1 MENFW
6 DEVSVRYE
14 DWYETLLG
22 RAVDGAERRAFLR
35 LLEPR
40 VGERVLEVGCGTGHW
55 TKWLREGLGMR
66 VVGLDLSEGMLAVAK
81 GRLPEVPLVRGDAT
95 SLPFK
100 DGSFDVVVAVTV
112 LEFVPEPKKVLDE
125 MWRCVRP
132 GGRMAVGALHEG
144 SSLARRRRKRAS
156 EVRTVFSHAHFFGYD
171 ELKELLRHYGPVRI
185 GECVRFPPTGWGVR
199 TSWMFEIFGRLVGS
213 KSGAFLIGVVP
224 KFPTD
229 ERQLTGRPVDLPR

>member
-1 MENFW
+1 MENIW

-14 DWYETLLG
+14 DWYETPWG

-55 TKWLREGLGMR
+55 TKWFREGLGMR

>member
-1 MENFW
+1 MENIW

-14 DWYETLLG
+14 DWYETPLG
-22 RAVDGAERRAFLR
+22 RAVDEAERRAFLR

-55 TKWLREGLGMR
+55 TKWFREGLGMR
-66 VVGLDLSEGMLAVAK
+66 VVGLDLSEGMLAVARA
-81 GRLPEVPLVRGDAT
+81 RLPEVPLVRGDAT

-100 DGSFDVVVAVTV
+100 EGSFDVVVAVTV
-112 LEFVPEPKKVLDE
+112 LEFVPEPKEVLDE

-144 SSLARRRRKRAS
+144 SPFARRRRTS
-156 EVRTVFSHAHFFGYD
+156 GTVLSHARLFGYD
-171 ELKELLRHYGPVRI
+171 ELKELLGHYGPVRI

-199 TSWMFEIFGRLVGS
+199 TSWMFEIFGRLFGS
-213 KSGAFLIGVVP
+213 KGGAFLIGVVP
-224 KFPTD
+224 KYPT
-229 ERQLTGRPVDLPR
+229 QPVDLLR